1 MTIRASTVHVATLRT
16 RVKSECSRQPDIPTR
31 SQHAR
36 QMGDH
41 AEERGLTL
49 WQSEYA
55 ADSEKT
61 GRLHYWDLCQRRIRV
76 GRREPDIGPG

>member
-1 MTIRASTVHVATLRT
+1 MTIQASTVHAATPRT

-41 AEERGLTL
+41 SERGLTL
-49 WQSEYA
+49 RQSEY
-55 ADSEKT
+55 EVVRKKQ
-61 GRLHYWDLCQRRIRV
+61 GVYNYRDLCQRRIRV
-76 GRREPDIGPG
+76 GCREPDIGPG